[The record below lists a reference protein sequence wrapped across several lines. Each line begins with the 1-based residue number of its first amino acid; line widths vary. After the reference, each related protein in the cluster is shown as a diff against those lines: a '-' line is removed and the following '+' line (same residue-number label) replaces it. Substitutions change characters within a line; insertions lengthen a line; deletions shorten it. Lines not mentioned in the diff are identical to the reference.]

1 MAQNNSGLLVDV
13 DIESP
18 SSPLGATGD
27 SKNPN
32 KVLTLTGG
40 EDEVNCNSR
49 NIFDA
54 IDTYQTVEDSSIE
67 DVARKR
73 DRINSV
79 DSNNSIRSYDS
90 TEEYSPE
97 RCHTLLLLMS
107 IYDDTSWTADAGQ
120 DTRPRYADGNSTTI
134 SEP

>member
-67 DVARKR
+67 DVGRKR

-90 TEEYSPE
+90 TGVITTLIQCFNYHNPVEY
-97 RCHTLLLLMS
+97 
-107 IYDDTSWTADAGQ
+107 
-120 DTRPRYADGNSTTI
+120 
-134 SEP
+134 

>member
-1 MAQNNSGLLVDV
+1 MAHNKTNGLLVDV
-13 DIESP
+13 DIET
-18 SSPLGATGD
+18 SSPPSVSRELETKTNSD
-27 SKNPN
+27 KI
-32 KVLTLTGG
+32 LTLTGG

-90 TEEYSPE
+90 TGVITTLIQCFNYHNPVEY
-97 RCHTLLLLMS
+97 
-107 IYDDTSWTADAGQ
+107 
-120 DTRPRYADGNSTTI
+120 
-134 SEP
+134 